1 MRQSPG
7 TRPSLLVRL
16 SDPADGP
23 AWEEFVEIY
32 APLIR
37 RLAARQG
44 FQDADAEDLVQ
55 DTLQAVARAI
65 PRYDPDPARGSFRG
79 WLFRIARN
87 LMVDF
92 LAGQRRHPRGSGDT
106 GVAELLAGQAAPAG
120 GESALF
126 DEEYRRRL
134 FDWAAGRVRDQ
145 VRAPTWD
152 AFWRTA
158 VEGQEAQAVARALGI
173 SPGAVYVARNRV
185 MARLRREIE
194 RIQEE

>member
-1 MRQSPG
+1 MRQSPN

-37 RLAARQG
+37 RLAAHQG
-44 FQDADAEDLVQ
+44 LQDADAEDLVQ
-55 DTLQAVARAI
+55 ETLQAVARAI
-65 PRYDPDPARGSFRG
+65 PRYDLDPARGSFRG

-87 LMVDF
+87 LMIDF
-92 LAGQRRHPRGSGDT
+92 LAGQRRHPRGSGDSD
-106 GVAELLAGQAAPAG
+106 VAELLAEQPAPAG
-120 GESALF
+120 RESALF

-134 FDWAAGRVRDQ
+134 FDWAAERVRDQ

-158 VEGQEAQAVARALGI
+158 VEGQEAQAVARALGM
-173 SPGAVYVARNRV
+173 SPGAVYVAKNRV
-185 MARLRREIE
+185 MARLRRDIE
-194 RIQEE
+194 RLQGE